1 MKIKN
6 VIIISILLLSIAL
19 ISSGCGEIAREDNNE
34 NMIDVSEFLANN
46 PKPQEI
52 IEYLNENIGVI
63 IPKDGDTLVLAL
75 EDAQEKM
82 LPNLEEEFFQFPQI
96 KDDDEETTNDIL
108 IRTEKNGFKVDQA
121 EGMNFPI
128 IDYSV
133 YQAWTAIVS
142 EDIESYINIMTRE
155 SNNPPAK
162 DAAFMIEW
170 DKIVDRALKQEKYV
184 TKFPNSARFD
194 RVEALFNNYKQF
206 IFFGIDNTPLFDFY
220 NNTVNKNALTAYL
233 KAVNDSSSPLA
244 QSIKEF
250 VELVRENDNLATE
263 EVNKFRENFKKGS

>member
-220 NNTVNKNALTAYL
+220 NNAVNKNALTAYL

>member
-75 EDAQEKM
+75 EDAQGKM

>member
-6 VIIISILLLSIAL
+6 VLIISILLLSIAL